1 MVYTNLAIA
10 QYYSVQLP
18 GNKNNFLKEKLF
30 SLLHWNLI
38 NFSFSWL
45 FYHTKKDVNP

>member
-1 MVYTNLAIA
+1 MEYTNLAIA

-30 SLLHWNLI
+30 SLFKLEL
-38 NFSFSWL
+38 
-45 FYHTKKDVNP
+45 D